1 MRFSRN
7 RLKLNFLFLT
17 IFSFVL
23 FGSYLFIQKVYSL
36 QFIESDHFQDQALSY
51 RERVE
56 VLEAKRGTI
65 YDKHFNVLAS
75 SIQSYNVA
83 IRPNE
88 INDLGLIKILSP
100 ILGIDENKI
109 LNEITENSRFFYL
122 KRNVDFETGQKIKSW
137 NYKGVHLEQSNK
149 RNVYDE
155 STSNLIGL
163 VDPDGNGIEGLE
175 LYFDNFLQGQNGELR
190 YESAPNGA
198 IIPQGEI
205 KTIQPKHGED
215 LVLAIDSEL
224 QYLTENLCNDALLDT
239 GAFKCSVVF
248 ANSLTGEVLISSETS
263 SSDNKYFDID
273 LISARANYEPGSA
286 LKIFTIGSLI
296 ESDIVDENNS
306 YLVEDEIEI
315 IDGSCDDNYEGF
327 KGCFKDFLKHE
338 PLNLTVEEIIERSSN
353 VGTIKIVNNS
363 NIDNVE
369 EFLKKFGFG
378 SRTGVELSG
387 ESKGSFTE
395 YNSCKTC
402 LSSLSI
408 GYSINTTQY
417 QMVKGYSIIA
427 NGGNDIQLSLLRNLD
442 QNVNDQNVN
451 QKSIIS
457 NDLSN
462 RLKKLLIN
470 VVEGDNG
477 TGKSLR
483 MSGYVIGGKTGTS
496 RTYLEGIGYSDKR
509 FNTSFTGF
517 IETNEGP
524 IVGSVIL
531 WGALGS
537 PISEYVTGG
546 STAAPIFKNI
556 VRNLVPEK

>member
-248 ANSLTGEVLISSETS
+248 ANSLTG
-263 SSDNKYFDID
+263 
-273 LISARANYEPGSA
+273 
-286 LKIFTIGSLI
+286 
-296 ESDIVDENNS
+296 
-306 YLVEDEIEI
+306 
-315 IDGSCDDNYEGF
+315 
-327 KGCFKDFLKHE
+327 KDFLKHE

-442 QNVNDQNVN
+442 QNIN

-556 VRNLVPEK
+556 VRNLVPDK

>member
-1 MRFSRN
+1 MRFNRN

-23 FGSYLFIQKVYSL
+23 FSSFLFIQKVYSL

-83 IRPNE
+83 IKPNE
-88 INDLGLIKILSP
+88 INDLGFIKVLSP

-109 LNEITENSRFFYL
+109 INKITENSSFFYL

-137 NYKGVHLEQSNK
+137 NYKGIHLEQSNK
-149 RNVYDE
+149 RNIYDE
-155 STSNLIGL
+155 STANLIGL

-175 LYFDNFLQGQNGELR
+175 LYFDNYLQGQNGELR

-224 QYLTENLCNDALLDT
+224 QYLTENLCNDALVDT

-263 SSDNKYFDID
+263 SLDNKYFNID
-273 LISARANYEPGSA
+273 LISARAYYEPGSA

-296 ESDIVDENNS
+296 ESDIVDESSS

-315 IDGSCDDNYEGF
+315 IDGSCDDNHEGF

-395 YNSCKTC
+395 YNTCKTC

-427 NGGNDIQLSLLRNLD
+427 NGGKDIQLSLLRNLD
-442 QNVNDQNVN
+442 RNVN

-457 NDLSN
+457 IDLSN

-483 MSGYVIGGKTGTS
+483 MSDYVIGGKTGTS

-556 VRNLVPEK
+556 VRNLVPDK

>member
-205 KTIQPKHGED
+205 KTIQPQHGED

-395 YNSCKTC
+395 YNTCKTC

-427 NGGNDIQLSLLRNLD
+427 NGGKDIQLSLLRNL
-442 QNVNDQNVN
+442 DQNVN

-546 STAAPIFKNI
+546 STAAPIFKSI
-556 VRNLVPEK
+556 VRNLVPDK

>member
-1 MRFSRN
+1 MRFNRN
-7 RLKLNFLFLT
+7 RLKLNILFLT

-23 FGSYLFIQKVYSL
+23 FGSFLFIQKVYSL

-83 IRPNE
+83 IKPNE
-88 INDLGLIKILSP
+88 INDLGFIKVLSP

-109 LNEITENSRFFYL
+109 INKITENSGFFYL

-137 NYKGVHLEQSNK
+137 NYKGIHLEQSNK
-149 RNVYDE
+149 RNIYDE
-155 STSNLIGL
+155 STANLIGL

-224 QYLTENLCNDALLDT
+224 QYLTENLCNDALVDT

-263 SSDNKYFDID
+263 SLDNKYFNID
-273 LISARANYEPGSA
+273 LISARAYYEPGSA

-296 ESDIVDENNS
+296 ESDIVDENSS

-315 IDGSCDDNYEGF
+315 IDGSCDDNHEGF

-395 YNSCKTC
+395 YNTCKTC

-427 NGGNDIQLSLLRNLD
+427 NGGKDIQLSLLRNL
-442 QNVNDQNVN
+442 DQNVN

-556 VRNLVPEK
+556 VRNLVPDK

>member
-1 MRFSRN
+1 MKFNRN

-23 FGSYLFIQKVYSL
+23 FGSFLFIQKIYSL

-83 IRPNE
+83 IKPNE
-88 INDLGLIKILSP
+88 INDLGFIKVLSP

-109 LNEITENSRFFYL
+109 INKITENSSFFYL

-137 NYKGVHLEQSNK
+137 NYKGIHLEQSNK
-149 RNVYDE
+149 RNIYDE

-175 LYFDNFLQGQNGELR
+175 LYFDNYLQGQNGELR

-224 QYLTENLCNDALLDT
+224 QYLTENLCNDALVDT

-263 SSDNKYFDID
+263 SLDNKYFNID
-273 LISARANYEPGSA
+273 LISARAYYEPGSA

-296 ESDIVDENNS
+296 ESDIVDENSS

-315 IDGSCDDNYEGF
+315 IDGSCDDNHEGF

-395 YNSCKTC
+395 YNTCKTC

-427 NGGNDIQLSLLRNLD
+427 NGGKDIQLSLLRNLD
-442 QNVNDQNVN
+442 RNVN

-556 VRNLVPEK
+556 VRNLVPDK

>member
-23 FGSYLFIQKVYSL
+23 FGSFLFIQKVYSL
-36 QFIESDHFQDQALSY
+36 QFIESEHFQDQALSY

-88 INDLGLIKILSP
+88 INDLGVIKVLSP

-205 KTIQPKHGED
+205 KTIQPQHGED

-224 QYLTENLCNDALLDT
+224 QYLSENLCNDALLDT

-427 NGGNDIQLSLLRNLD
+427 NGGKDIQLSLLRNL
-442 QNVNDQNVN
+442 DQNVN

-483 MSGYVIGGKTGTS
+483 MNGYVIGGKTGTS

-556 VRNLVPEK
+556 VRNLVPDK

>member
-1 MRFSRN
+1 MRFNRN
-7 RLKLNFLFLT
+7 RLKLNILFLT

-23 FGSYLFIQKVYSL
+23 FGSFLFIQKVYSL

-83 IRPNE
+83 IKPNE
-88 INDLGLIKILSP
+88 INDLGFIKVLSP

-109 LNEITENSRFFYL
+109 INKITENSSFFYL

-137 NYKGVHLEQSNK
+137 NYKGIHLEQSNK

-263 SSDNKYFDID
+263 SLDNKYFDID

-296 ESDIVDENNS
+296 ESDIVDEKNS

-395 YNSCKTC
+395 YNTCKTC

-442 QNVNDQNVN
+442 QNIN

-556 VRNLVPEK
+556 VRNLVPDK

>member
-88 INDLGLIKILSP
+88 INDLGLIKVLSP

-224 QYLTENLCNDALLDT
+224 QYLTENLCNDALVDT

-378 SRTGVELSG
+378 SKTGVELSG

-395 YNSCKTC
+395 YNTCKTC

-427 NGGNDIQLSLLRNLD
+427 NGGNDIQLSLLRNL
-442 QNVNDQNVN
+442 DQNVN

-556 VRNLVPEK
+556 VRNLVPDK

>member
-1 MRFSRN
+1 MRFNRN

-23 FGSYLFIQKVYSL
+23 FGSFLFIQKVYSL

-83 IRPNE
+83 IKPNE
-88 INDLGLIKILSP
+88 INDLGFIKVLSP

-109 LNEITENSRFFYL
+109 IKKITENSSFFYL

-137 NYKGVHLEQSNK
+137 NYKGIHLEQSNK
-149 RNVYDE
+149 RNIYDE
-155 STSNLIGL
+155 STANLIGL

-175 LYFDNFLQGQNGELR
+175 LYFDNYLQGQNGELR

-224 QYLTENLCNDALLDT
+224 QYLTENLCNDALVDT

-263 SSDNKYFDID
+263 SFDNKYFNID

-296 ESDIVDENNS
+296 ESDIVDESSS

-315 IDGSCDDNYEGF
+315 IDGSCDDNHEGF

-395 YNSCKTC
+395 YNTCKTC

-427 NGGNDIQLSLLRNLD
+427 NGGKDIQISLLRNL
-442 QNVNDQNVN
+442 DQNVN

-556 VRNLVPEK
+556 VRNLVPDK

>member
-1 MRFSRN
+1 MRFNRN
-7 RLKLNFLFLT
+7 RLKLNILFLT

-23 FGSYLFIQKVYSL
+23 FGSFLFIQKVYSL

-83 IRPNE
+83 IKPNE
-88 INDLGLIKILSP
+88 INDLGFIKVLSP

-109 LNEITENSRFFYL
+109 INKITENSGFFYL

-137 NYKGVHLEQSNK
+137 NYKGIHLEQSNK
-149 RNVYDE
+149 RNIYDE
-155 STSNLIGL
+155 STANLIGL

-175 LYFDNFLQGQNGELR
+175 LYFDNYLQGQNGELR

-224 QYLTENLCNDALLDT
+224 QYLTENLCNDALVDT

-395 YNSCKTC
+395 YNTCKTC

-427 NGGNDIQLSLLRNLD
+427 NGGNDIQLSLLRNL
-442 QNVNDQNVN
+442 DQNVN

-556 VRNLVPEK
+556 VRNLVPDK

>member
-224 QYLTENLCNDALLDT
+224 QYLTENLCNDALVDT

-378 SRTGVELSG
+378 SKTGVELSG

-395 YNSCKTC
+395 YNTCKTC

-427 NGGNDIQLSLLRNLD
+427 NGGNDIQLSLLRNL
-442 QNVNDQNVN
+442 DQNVN

-556 VRNLVPEK
+556 VRNLVPDK

>member
-23 FGSYLFIQKVYSL
+23 FGSFLFIQKVYSL

-88 INDLGLIKILSP
+88 INDLSFIKVLSP

-224 QYLTENLCNDALLDT
+224 QYLTENLCNDALVDT

-395 YNSCKTC
+395 YNTCKTC

-427 NGGNDIQLSLLRNLD
+427 NGGNDIQLSLLRNL
-442 QNVNDQNVN
+442 DQNVN

-496 RTYLEGIGYSDKR
+496 RTYLEGIGYSDIR

-546 STAAPIFKNI
+546 STAAPIFKSI
-556 VRNLVPEK
+556 VRNLVPDK

>member
-1 MRFSRN
+1 MRFNRN

-23 FGSYLFIQKVYSL
+23 FGSFLFIQKVYSL

-83 IRPNE
+83 IKPNE
-88 INDLGLIKILSP
+88 INDLGFIKVLSP

-109 LNEITENSRFFYL
+109 INKITENSSFFYL

-137 NYKGVHLEQSNK
+137 NYKGIHLEQSNK
-149 RNVYDE
+149 RNIYDE
-155 STSNLIGL
+155 STANLIGL

-175 LYFDNFLQGQNGELR
+175 LYFDNYLQGQNGELR

-224 QYLTENLCNDALLDT
+224 QYLTENLCNDALVDT

-263 SSDNKYFDID
+263 SLDNKYFNID
-273 LISARANYEPGSA
+273 LISARAYYEPGSA

-296 ESDIVDENNS
+296 ESDIVDESSS

-315 IDGSCDDNYEGF
+315 IDGSCDDNHEGF

-395 YNSCKTC
+395 YNTCKTC

-427 NGGNDIQLSLLRNLD
+427 NGGKDIQISLLRNLD
-442 QNVNDQNVN
+442 QNIN

-483 MSGYVIGGKTGTS
+483 MNGYVIGGKTGTS

-556 VRNLVPEK
+556 VRNLVPDK

>member
-395 YNSCKTC
+395 YNTCKTC

-427 NGGNDIQLSLLRNLD
+427 NGGNDIQLSLLRNL
-442 QNVNDQNVN
+442 DQNVN

>member
-1 MRFSRN
+1 MRFNRN

-23 FGSYLFIQKVYSL
+23 FGSFLFIQKVYSL

-83 IRPNE
+83 IKPNE
-88 INDLGLIKILSP
+88 INDLGFIKVLSP

-109 LNEITENSRFFYL
+109 INKITENSSFFYL

-137 NYKGVHLEQSNK
+137 NYKGIHLEQSNK
-149 RNVYDE
+149 RNIYDE
-155 STSNLIGL
+155 STANLIGL

-175 LYFDNFLQGQNGELR
+175 LYFDNYLQGQNGELR

-224 QYLTENLCNDALLDT
+224 QYLTENLCNDALVDT
-239 GAFKCSVVF
+239 GAFKCTVVF
-248 ANSLTGEVLISSETS
+248 ANSLTGEVLISSETTTL
-263 SSDNKYFDID
+263 DNKYFNID
-273 LISARANYEPGSA
+273 LISARAYYEPGSA

-296 ESDIVDENNS
+296 ESDIVDENSS
-306 YLVEDEIEI
+306 YLVEDKIEI
-315 IDGSCDDNYEGF
+315 IDGSCEDNHEGF

-395 YNSCKTC
+395 YNTCKTC

-442 QNVNDQNVN
+442 QNVN

-483 MSGYVIGGKTGTS
+483 MSDYVIGGKTGTS

-556 VRNLVPEK
+556 VRNLVPDK

>member
-1 MRFSRN
+1 MRFNRN

-23 FGSYLFIQKVYSL
+23 FGSFLFIQKVYSL

-83 IRPNE
+83 IKPNE
-88 INDLGLIKILSP
+88 INDLGFIKVLSP

-109 LNEITENSRFFYL
+109 INKITENSSFFYL

-137 NYKGVHLEQSNK
+137 NYKGIHLEQSNK
-149 RNVYDE
+149 RNIYDE

-175 LYFDNFLQGQNGELR
+175 LYFDNYLQGQNGELR

-224 QYLTENLCNDALLDT
+224 QYLTENLCNDALVDT

-263 SSDNKYFDID
+263 SLDNKYFNID
-273 LISARANYEPGSA
+273 LISARAYYEPGSA

-296 ESDIVDENNS
+296 ESDIVDENSS

-315 IDGSCDDNYEGF
+315 IDGSCDDNHEGF

-395 YNSCKTC
+395 YNTCKTC

-427 NGGNDIQLSLLRNLD
+427 NGGKDIQLSLLRNL
-442 QNVNDQNVN
+442 DQNVN

-556 VRNLVPEK
+556 VRNLVPDK

>member
-23 FGSYLFIQKVYSL
+23 FGSFLFIQKVYSL

-88 INDLGLIKILSP
+88 INDLGLIKVLSP

-224 QYLTENLCNDALLDT
+224 QYLTENLCNDALVDT

-263 SSDNKYFDID
+263 SLNNKYFDID
-273 LISARANYEPGSA
+273 LISVRANYEPGSA
-286 LKIFTIGSLI
+286 LKIFTVGSLI

-378 SRTGVELSG
+378 SRTGIELSG

-395 YNSCKTC
+395 YNTCKTC

-427 NGGNDIQLSLLRNLD
+427 NGGKDIQLSLLRNL
-442 QNVNDQNVN
+442 DQNVN

-483 MSGYVIGGKTGTS
+483 MNGYVIGGKTGTS

-524 IVGSVIL
+524 VVGSVIL

>member
-1 MRFSRN
+1 MRFNRN

-23 FGSYLFIQKVYSL
+23 FGSFLFIQKVYSL

-83 IRPNE
+83 IKPNE
-88 INDLGLIKILSP
+88 INDLGFIKVLSP

-109 LNEITENSRFFYL
+109 INKITENSSFFYL

-137 NYKGVHLEQSNK
+137 NYKGIHLEQSNK
-149 RNVYDE
+149 RNIYDE
-155 STSNLIGL
+155 STANLIGL

-175 LYFDNFLQGQNGELR
+175 LYFDNYLQGQNGELR

-224 QYLTENLCNDALLDT
+224 QYLTENLCNDALVDT

-263 SSDNKYFDID
+263 SLDNKYFNID
-273 LISARANYEPGSA
+273 LISARAYYEPGSA

-296 ESDIVDENNS
+296 ESDIVDENSS

-315 IDGSCDDNYEGF
+315 IDGSCDDNHEGF

-378 SRTGVELSG
+378 SKTGVELSG

-395 YNSCKTC
+395 YNTCKTC

-427 NGGNDIQLSLLRNLD
+427 NGGKDIQISLLRNL
-442 QNVNDQNVN
+442 DQNVN

-483 MSGYVIGGKTGTS
+483 MSDYVIGGKTGTS

>member
-1 MRFSRN
+1 MRFNRN
-7 RLKLNFLFLT
+7 RLKLNILFLT

-23 FGSYLFIQKVYSL
+23 FGSFLFIQKVYSL

-83 IRPNE
+83 IKPNE
-88 INDLGLIKILSP
+88 INDLGFIKVLSP

-109 LNEITENSRFFYL
+109 INNITENSSFFYL

-137 NYKGVHLEQSNK
+137 NYKGIHLEQSNK
-149 RNVYDE
+149 RNIYDE
-155 STSNLIGL
+155 STANLIGL

-175 LYFDNFLQGQNGELR
+175 LYFDNYLQGQNGELR

-215 LVLAIDSEL
+215 LILAIDSEL
-224 QYLTENLCNDALLDT
+224 QYLTVNLCNDALVDT

-263 SSDNKYFDID
+263 SLDNKYFNID
-273 LISARANYEPGSA
+273 LISARAYYEPGSA

-296 ESDIVDENNS
+296 ESDIVDENSS

-315 IDGSCDDNYEGF
+315 IDGSCDDNHEGF

-395 YNSCKTC
+395 YNTCKTC

-427 NGGNDIQLSLLRNLD
+427 NGGKDIQLSLLRNLD
-442 QNVNDQNVN
+442 RNIN

-457 NDLSN
+457 IDLSN

-483 MSGYVIGGKTGTS
+483 MSDYVIGGKTGTS

>member
-23 FGSYLFIQKVYSL
+23 FGSFLFIQKVYSL

-88 INDLGLIKILSP
+88 INDLGLIKVLSP

-224 QYLTENLCNDALLDT
+224 QYLTENLCNDALVDT

-395 YNSCKTC
+395 YNTCKTC

-427 NGGNDIQLSLLRNLD
+427 NGGKDIQLSLLRNL
-442 QNVNDQNVN
+442 DQNVN

-483 MSGYVIGGKTGTS
+483 MSDYVIGGKTGTS

-556 VRNLVPEK
+556 VRNLVPDK

>member
-1 MRFSRN
+1 MRFNRN
-7 RLKLNFLFLT
+7 RLKLNILFLT

-23 FGSYLFIQKVYSL
+23 FGSFLFIQKVYSL

-395 YNSCKTC
+395 YNTCKTC

-427 NGGNDIQLSLLRNLD
+427 NGGNDIQLSLLRNL
-442 QNVNDQNVN
+442 DQNVN

-556 VRNLVPEK
+556 VRNLVPDK

>member
-23 FGSYLFIQKVYSL
+23 FGSFLFIQKVYSL
-36 QFIESDHFQDQALSY
+36 QFIESDYFQDQALSY

-263 SSDNKYFDID
+263 SSDNKYFDIN

-296 ESDIVDENNS
+296 ESDIVDEKNS

-395 YNSCKTC
+395 YNTCKTC

-427 NGGNDIQLSLLRNLD
+427 NGGKDIQLSLLRNL
-442 QNVNDQNVN
+442 DQNVN

>member
-23 FGSYLFIQKVYSL
+23 FGSFLFIQKVYSL

-263 SSDNKYFDID
+263 SLDNKYFNID

-395 YNSCKTC
+395 YNTCKTC

-427 NGGNDIQLSLLRNLD
+427 NGGKDIQLSLLRNLD
-442 QNVNDQNVN
+442 QNVN

-457 NDLSN
+457 IDLSN

-483 MSGYVIGGKTGTS
+483 MSDYVIGGKTGTS

-556 VRNLVPEK
+556 VRNLVPDK

>member
-23 FGSYLFIQKVYSL
+23 FGSFLFIQKVYSL

-88 INDLGLIKILSP
+88 INDLGLIKVLSP

-263 SSDNKYFDID
+263 SLDNKYFDID

-378 SRTGVELSG
+378 SKTGVELSG

-395 YNSCKTC
+395 YNTCKTC

-427 NGGNDIQLSLLRNLD
+427 NGGKDIQLSLLRNL
-442 QNVNDQNVN
+442 DQNVN

-556 VRNLVPEK
+556 VRNLVPDK

>member
-315 IDGSCDDNYEGF
+315 IDGSCDDNYEGY

-353 VGTIKIVNNS
+353 VGTIKVVNNS

-395 YNSCKTC
+395 YNTCKTC

-442 QNVNDQNVN
+442 QNAN

-546 STAAPIFKNI
+546 STAAPIFKSI
-556 VRNLVPEK
+556 VRNLVPDK

>member
-23 FGSYLFIQKVYSL
+23 FGSFLFIQKVYSL

-83 IRPNE
+83 IKPNE
-88 INDLGLIKILSP
+88 INDLGFIKVLSP

-109 LNEITENSRFFYL
+109 INKITENSSFFYL

-137 NYKGVHLEQSNK
+137 NYKGIHLEQSNK

-315 IDGSCDDNYEGF
+315 IDGSCDDNYEGL

-395 YNSCKTC
+395 YNTCKTC

-427 NGGNDIQLSLLRNLD
+427 NGGNDIQLSLLRNL
-442 QNVNDQNVN
+442 DQNVN

-531 WGALGS
+531 WGAIGS

-556 VRNLVPEK
+556 VRNLVPDK

>member
-1 MRFSRN
+1 MRFNRN
-7 RLKLNFLFLT
+7 RLKLNILFLA

-23 FGSYLFIQKVYSL
+23 FGSFLFIQKVYSL

-75 SIQSYNVA
+75 SIQSYSVA
-83 IRPNE
+83 IKPNE
-88 INDLGLIKILSP
+88 INDLGFIKVLSP

-109 LNEITENSRFFYL
+109 INKITENSRFFYL

-137 NYKGVHLEQSNK
+137 NYKGIHLEQSNK
-149 RNVYDE
+149 RNIYDE
-155 STSNLIGL
+155 STANLIGL

-175 LYFDNFLQGQNGELR
+175 LYFDNYLQGQNGELR

-224 QYLTENLCNDALLDT
+224 QYLTENLCNDALVDT

-263 SSDNKYFDID
+263 SLDNKYFNID
-273 LISARANYEPGSA
+273 LISARAYYEPGSA
-286 LKIFTIGSLI
+286 LKIFTIGSLF
-296 ESDIVDENNS
+296 ESDIVDENSS

-315 IDGSCDDNYEGF
+315 IDGSCDDNHEGF

-378 SRTGVELSG
+378 SKTGVELSG

-395 YNSCKTC
+395 YNTCKTC

-442 QNVNDQNVN
+442 QNVN

-457 NDLSN
+457 DDLSN

-483 MSGYVIGGKTGTS
+483 MSDYVIGGKTGTS

-556 VRNLVPEK
+556 VRNLVPDK

>member
-1 MRFSRN
+1 MRFNRN

-23 FGSYLFIQKVYSL
+23 FGSFLFIQKVYSL

-83 IRPNE
+83 IKPNE
-88 INDLGLIKILSP
+88 INDLGFIKVLSP

-109 LNEITENSRFFYL
+109 INEITENSRFFYL

-137 NYKGVHLEQSNK
+137 NYKGIHLEQSNK
-149 RNVYDE
+149 RNIYDE
-155 STSNLIGL
+155 STANLIGL

-175 LYFDNFLQGQNGELR
+175 LYFDNYLQGQNGELR

-224 QYLTENLCNDALLDT
+224 QYLTENLCNDALVDT

-263 SSDNKYFDID
+263 SLDNKYFNID
-273 LISARANYEPGSA
+273 LISARAYYEPGSA

-296 ESDIVDENNS
+296 ESDIVDENSS

-315 IDGSCDDNYEGF
+315 IDGSCDDNHEGF

-395 YNSCKTC
+395 YNTCKTC

-427 NGGNDIQLSLLRNLD
+427 NGGKDIQLSLLRNL
-442 QNVNDQNVN
+442 DQNVN

-556 VRNLVPEK
+556 VRNLVPDK

>member
-395 YNSCKTC
+395 YNTCKTC

-427 NGGNDIQLSLLRNLD
+427 NGGKDIQLSLLRNL
-442 QNVNDQNVN
+442 DQNVN

-546 STAAPIFKNI
+546 STAAPIFKSI

>member
-1 MRFSRN
+1 M
-7 RLKLNFLFLT
+7 

-23 FGSYLFIQKVYSL
+23 FGSFLFIQKVYSL

-88 INDLGLIKILSP
+88 INDLGVIKVLSP
-100 ILGIDENKI
+100 ILGIDKNKI

-149 RNVYDE
+149 KNVYDE

-198 IIPQGEI
+198 IIPHGEI

-224 QYLTENLCNDALLDT
+224 QYLTENLCNDALVDT

-327 KGCFKDFLKHE
+327 KGCFKDFLEHE

-395 YNSCKTC
+395 YNTCKTC

-427 NGGNDIQLSLLRNLD
+427 NGGKDIQLSLLRNL
-442 QNVNDQNVN
+442 DQNVN

-556 VRNLVPEK
+556 VRNLVPDK

>member
-1 MRFSRN
+1 MRFNRN

-23 FGSYLFIQKVYSL
+23 FGSFLFIQKIYSL

-83 IRPNE
+83 IKPNE
-88 INDLGLIKILSP
+88 INDLGFIKVLSP

-109 LNEITENSRFFYL
+109 INKITENSSFFYL

-137 NYKGVHLEQSNK
+137 NYKGIHLEQSNK

-175 LYFDNFLQGQNGELR
+175 LYFDNYLQGQNGELR

-224 QYLTENLCNDALLDT
+224 QYLTENLCNDALVDT

-263 SSDNKYFDID
+263 SLDNKYFNID
-273 LISARANYEPGSA
+273 LISARAYYEPGSA

-296 ESDIVDENNS
+296 ESDIVDENSS

-315 IDGSCDDNYEGF
+315 IDGSCDDNHEGF

-395 YNSCKTC
+395 YNTCKTC

-427 NGGNDIQLSLLRNLD
+427 NGGKDIQLSLLRNL
-442 QNVNDQNVN
+442 DQNVN

-556 VRNLVPEK
+556 VRNLVPDK

>member
-88 INDLGLIKILSP
+88 IDDLGLIKILSP

-395 YNSCKTC
+395 YNTCKTC

-427 NGGNDIQLSLLRNLD
+427 NGGNDIQLSLLRNL
-442 QNVNDQNVN
+442 DQNVN

-556 VRNLVPEK
+556 VRNLVPDK

>member
-1 MRFSRN
+1 MRFNRN
-7 RLKLNFLFLT
+7 RLKLNILFLT

-23 FGSYLFIQKVYSL
+23 FGSFLFIQKVYSL

-83 IRPNE
+83 IKPNE
-88 INDLGLIKILSP
+88 INDLGFIKVLSP

-109 LNEITENSRFFYL
+109 INKITENSGFFYL

-137 NYKGVHLEQSNK
+137 NYKGIHLEQSNK
-149 RNVYDE
+149 RNIYDE
-155 STSNLIGL
+155 STANLIGL

-175 LYFDNFLQGQNGELR
+175 LYFDNYLQGQNGELR

-224 QYLTENLCNDALLDT
+224 QYLTENLCNDALVDT

-263 SSDNKYFDID
+263 SLDNKYFNID
-273 LISARANYEPGSA
+273 LISARAYYEPGSA

-296 ESDIVDENNS
+296 ESDIVDENSS

-315 IDGSCDDNYEGF
+315 IDGSCDDNHEGF

-378 SRTGVELSG
+378 SKTGVELSG

-395 YNSCKTC
+395 YNTCKTC

-427 NGGNDIQLSLLRNLD
+427 NGGKDIQLSLLRNL
-442 QNVNDQNVN
+442 DQNVN

-556 VRNLVPEK
+556 VRNLVPDK

>member
-296 ESDIVDENNS
+296 ESDIVDENSS

-378 SRTGVELSG
+378 SKTGVELSG

-395 YNSCKTC
+395 YNTCKTC

-427 NGGNDIQLSLLRNLD
+427 NGGKDIQLSLLRNL
-442 QNVNDQNVN
+442 DQNVN

-556 VRNLVPEK
+556 VRNLVPDK